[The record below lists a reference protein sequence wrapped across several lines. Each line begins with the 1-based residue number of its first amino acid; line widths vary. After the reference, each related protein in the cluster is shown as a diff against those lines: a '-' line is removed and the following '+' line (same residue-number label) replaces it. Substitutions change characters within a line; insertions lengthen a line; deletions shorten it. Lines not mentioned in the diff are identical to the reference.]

1 MEVGFRSGLFQF
13 LKSLISQMPI
23 GILVLSTVINSLSVI
38 RMITLISLANLLS
51 EAVNLVGFKVSMLS
65 YFFKSL
71 FPNTLTPL
79 VQHTFPLSD
88 KRQVISDHRPF

>member
-38 RMITLISLANLLS
+38 RTITLISLPNLLS
-51 EAVNLVGFKVSMLS
+51 EAVILVAFIVSIISSFFLVGVSVCINACS
-65 YFFKSL
+65 SVRVSF
-71 FPNTLTPL
+71 
-79 VQHTFPLSD
+79 
-88 KRQVISDHRPF
+88 IRPTTG